1 MLPKFFYAFTLT
13 LAILPVLTVPAGAAT
28 VIITK
33 ADCAA
38 LVRHVAEP
46 GVAYEPGID
55 VNGRPVVAAD
65 LGDTPEIKLPEE
77 IAIAITVDIDKRF
90 NIPPAQAPHCA
101 HLRNGTKMGD
111 LKFQDT
117 MITDGLICAINGYHM
132 GNTAENVA
140 KKWQLTRDDQD
151 AFAAGSQQ
159 KAEAAQKA
167 GHDGKGCGWRCGFL
181 ATDSH
186 RPARVLTRHAR

>member
-1 MLPKFFYAFTLT
+1 MLPKYFYALTLT
-13 LAILPVLTVPAGAAT
+13 LAILLVLTVPTGAAT

-90 NIPPAQAPHCA
+90 NIPPAQDLFRPEAYIGTVIVKQDGRA
-101 HLRNGTKMGD
+101 YFNGQPLTSEESHA
-111 LKFQDT
+111 LS
-117 MITDGLICAINGYHM
+117 
-132 GNTAENVA
+132 TACQ
-140 KKWQLTRDDQD
+140 KQ
-151 AFAAGSQQ
+151 GS
-159 KAEAAQKA
+159 A
-167 GHDGKGCGWRCGFL
+167 L
-181 ATDSH
+181 
-186 RPARVLTRHAR
+186 

>member
-1 MLPKFFYAFTLT
+1 MVPKLFYALTLT
-13 LAILPVLTVPAGAAT
+13 LAILPVFTVSAPAAT

-55 VNGRPVVAAD
+55 VNGRPVVPAD

-90 NIPPAQAPHCA
+90 NIPPTPDLFRSEAIIGTVIVKRDGRAYF
-101 HLRNGTKMGD
+101 NG
-111 LKFQDT
+111 QP
-117 MITDGLICAINGYHM
+117 
-132 GNTAENVA
+132 
-140 KKWQLTRDDQD
+140 LTSEESH
-151 AFAAGSQQ
+151 ALAAACQNQG
-159 KAEAAQKA
+159 
-167 GHDGKGCGWRCGFL
+167 
-181 ATDSH
+181 
-186 RPARVLTRHAR
+186 PAR

>member
-1 MLPKFFYAFTLT
+1 MLPNFFYVFTLT

-28 VIITK
+28 VIITET
-33 ADCAA
+33 DCAA

-90 NIPPAQAPHCA
+90 NIPRTPDLFRPEATIGTVIVKKDGRAYF
-101 HLRNGTKMGD
+101 NG
-111 LKFQDT
+111 QP
-117 MITDGLICAINGYHM
+117 
-132 GNTAENVA
+132 
-140 KKWQLTRDDQD
+140 LTSEESH
-151 AFAAGSQQ
+151 ALAAACQ
-159 KAEAAQKA
+159 KQ
-167 GHDGKGCGWRCGFL
+167 G
-181 ATDSH
+181 
-186 RPARVLTRHAR
+186 PAR